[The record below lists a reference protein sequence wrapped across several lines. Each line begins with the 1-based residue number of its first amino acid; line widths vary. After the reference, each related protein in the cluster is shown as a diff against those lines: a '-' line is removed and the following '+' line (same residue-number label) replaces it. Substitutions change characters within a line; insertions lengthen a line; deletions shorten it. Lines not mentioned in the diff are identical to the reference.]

1 MRERGVKPRNLKGW
15 GERRRVSQEKGWGG
29 TQQGDSLKN
38 EQENRV
44 LNFREEKTPFESSQ
58 CEGYQ
63 STEVRK
69 ACGFLSTFAL

>member
-1 MRERGVKPRNLKGW
+1 M
-15 GERRRVSQEKGWGG
+15 SQEKGWGG

-44 LNFREEKTPFESSQ
+44 LNCREEKIPFESSQ
-58 CEGYQ
+58 CEGCQ
-63 STEVRK
+63 STEVKK